1 MSAPSFGAA
10 ARILAERDPVIARLV
25 AEAGPPRLSRPTESH
40 FGTLVRAIVYQQ
52 LAGRAAAAI
61 HGRLIASVGGN
72 VLPEPL
78 LALTDE
84 QMRAVGLSR
93 NKMASLRDLAAKVL
107 DGTVVLS
114 PRGLARESDD
124 EIITRLSAVRGIGP
138 WTAEMFLI
146 FRLRR
151 LDVWPVGDLGVRR
164 GYGLAWQVPEPTAR
178 ELTPLGEPFRPY
190 RSVAAWYCWRAAELY
205 AGAADS
211 ALTRLTGL
219 ARPGRAMMVGCRS
232 SLWRRPP
239 ASYSNGPGT
248 ATGAAPRPPSSA
260 ATRRCSARPSSLW
273 SAARAWPSTRIP
285 GRRACI
291 SCPAGS
297 GCRRASTPG
306 TAGTATC

>member
-1 MSAPSFGAA
+1 MSPPSFGAA

-25 AEAGPPRLSRPTESH
+25 VEAGPPRLSRPTESH
-40 FGTLVRAIVYQQ
+40 FGVLVRAIVYQQ

-61 HGRLIASVGGN
+61 HGRLIAAVGGN

-107 DGTVVLS
+107 DGTVVLA

-146 FRLRR
+146 FQLRR

-178 ELTPLGEPFRPY
+178 ELKPLGEPFRPY

-211 ALTRLTGL
+211 ALTRLTGS
-219 ARPGRAMMVGCRS
+219 ARAGRAMMVGCRNS
-232 SLWRRPP
+232 PWTRPRV
-239 ASYSNGPGT
+239 SYSKRPG
-248 ATGAAPRPPSSA
+248 AAAGAAPRPPSSA

-273 SAARAWPSTRIP
+273 SAARAWPSTRAP
-285 GRRACI
+285 GRRACT

-297 GCRRASTPG
+297 GCRRASTRG